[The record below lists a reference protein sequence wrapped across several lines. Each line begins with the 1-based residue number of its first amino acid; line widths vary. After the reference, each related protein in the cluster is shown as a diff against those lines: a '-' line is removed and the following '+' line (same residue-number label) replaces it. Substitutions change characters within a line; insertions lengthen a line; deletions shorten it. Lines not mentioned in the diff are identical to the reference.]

1 MARNNITRKLRFLPY
16 LPYGLCSKTA
26 TTMKG
31 KYNPYAR
38 QLLLGEDP
46 KEIEKQNEQE
56 RKRVRYNAKDLVKK
70 STRKTPTSCVAPP
83 QRKEVFAA

>member
-1 MARNNITRKLRFLPY
+1 MR
-16 LPYGLCSKTA
+16 
-26 TTMKG
+26 G

-56 RKRVRYNAKDLVKK
+56 RKRVRYKAKDLVKK
-70 STRKTPTSCVAPP
+70 STQKMPISCAALP
-83 QRKEVFAA
+83 QRKEVFAD